1 MRVTADMKI
10 KEVLEINEH
19 MIEAFVWLAPEFER
33 LRHPRLRRVMAERV
47 SVKQAARI
55 ADVPLTEALYVLNLT
70 AGEEEKR
77 LTRELEQMH
86 PDAFQCVAN
95 NPSKKP
101 RELLGLKD
109 DDPRVHFVDMTR
121 QAEAAEDPQ
130 PAILHELME
139 LQDAEEVLLVRHPFD
154 PIPLRDLLA
163 TRGIASWAEE
173 RSPFVWYIYFHRP
186 IARAG
191 GAAAHLPALDVTSV
205 RAMAIGA

>member
-19 MIEAFVWLAPEFER
+19 MINAFVWLAPEFER
-33 LRHPRLRRVMAERV
+33 LRHPRLRRVMAGRV
-47 SVKQAARI
+47 SVNQAARI

-77 LTRELEQMH
+77 LTHELELMR
-86 PDAFQCVAN
+86 PENFECVAN
-95 NPSKKP
+95 NPPKKP

-109 DDPRVHFVDMTR
+109 DDPRVHFVDVTR

-154 PIPLRDLLA
+154 PIPLRDLLVES
-163 TRGIASWAEE
+163 GFASWAEE
-173 RSPFVWYIYFHRP
+173 RNPYDWYIYFYRP

-191 GAAAHLPALDVTSV
+191 AAAHPPALAVTSV

>member
-1 MRVTADMKI
+1 MRVTANMKI

-33 LRHPRLRRVMAERV
+33 LRHPRLRRVMAGRV

-55 ADVPLTEALYVLNLT
+55 ADVPLTEALYMLNLT

-77 LTRELEQMH
+77 LTRELEQMR
-86 PDAFQCVAN
+86 PEAFECVAN
-95 NPSKKP
+95 NPPKKP

-109 DDPRVHFVDMTR
+109 DDPRVHFVDVTR
-121 QAEAAEDPQ
+121 QAEASEDPQ

-139 LQDAEEVLLVRHPFD
+139 LQNAEEVLLVRHPFD

-163 TRGIASWAEE
+163 ENGFASWAEE
-173 RSPFVWYIYFHRP
+173 RSPHNWYIYFYRP

-191 GAAAHLPALDVTSV
+191 AAAHPPETVTTSV
-205 RAMAIGA
+205 RAMAMGA

>member
-1 MRVTADMKI
+1 MRVTAEMKV

-33 LRHPRLRRVMAERV
+33 LRHPRLRRVMAGRV

-77 LTRELEQMH
+77 LTRELEQMC
-86 PDAFQCVAN
+86 PEAFECVAN
-95 NPSKKP
+95 NPPKKP

-109 DDPRVHFVDMTR
+109 DDLRIHFVDVTR
-121 QAEAAEDPQ
+121 QAEASEDPQ
-130 PAILHELME
+130 PAILHELIK

-154 PIPLRDLLA
+154 PIPLRDKLA
-163 TRGIASWAEE
+163 TRGFASWSEE
-173 RSPFVWYIYFHRP
+173 RSPSDWYIYFYRP

-191 GAAAHLPALDVTSV
+191 AAAHPPALDVTSV

>member
-19 MIEAFVWLAPEFER
+19 MIDAFVWLAPEFER
-33 LRHPRLRRVMAERV
+33 LRHPRLRRMMAGRV

-55 ADVPLTEALYVLNLT
+55 ADVPLTEALYVLNLK
-70 AGEEEKR
+70 AGEEEER
-77 LTRELEQMH
+77 LTHELEQMR
-86 PDAFQCVAN
+86 PEAFKCVAN
-95 NPSKKP
+95 NPPKKP

-109 DDPRVHFVDMTR
+109 DDPRVHFVDVTR
-121 QAEAAEDPQ
+121 QAEASEDPQ
-130 PAILHELME
+130 PVILHELMQ

-163 TRGIASWAEE
+163 TRGFASWAEE
-173 RSPFVWYIYFHRP
+173 RSPYDWYIYFYRS

-191 GAAAHLPALDVTSV
+191 AAALPPASVAKSV
-205 RAMAIGA
+205 RAMAMRA